1 MTNVGTVDIQVRL
14 AREQLAR
21 DIADLRNL
29 LNSLPD
35 VGLNTDPAR
44 NGLNGVNDSAS
55 TLQAT
60 LGGLSA
66 TAGIALS
73 IVADKAKQAALAF
86 DSAKAKAA
94 TLTEDSNGLAK
105 SMRSLSADLGYQSN
119 STDLLNSSY
128 DVLSSGY
135 SKTADVTNI
144 LKNSTYA
151 AIGGFSNVNTV
162 ADATTTIL
170 NSYGKSVDQAAHVTD
185 VLIATQNA
193 GKITVA
199 QYAGMIGAAAS
210 TAAEAGVSIE
220 EFSAYVAGA
229 TAKGVQASSAVA
241 GVRAAITGALSPTL
255 VATRLAKS
263 LGVEFSAAALKSKGL
278 SGILADLN
286 AKGAAT
292 PQVLLE
298 LFGSVEAVAAIMPSA
313 GQNVAFFN
321 KNLTYIQN
329 SAGMAKEAAEK
340 VSSSFEG
347 QLKRSANQ
355 ANEAFVS
362 LGQGILQ
369 VASPIVTASASILQ
383 AFNSLP
389 EPVKQTLGVT
399 IGLTG
404 GMLTLG
410 GAIATVGA
418 LTPIFTAGFTAS
430 AAALGLNSA
439 ATTANTAVTR
449 ASATVTGVFTTQLSL
464 SNLALAAST
473 IQSGVATTA
482 RNVYAAATGTAA
494 TATLGFASKLAILAV
509 QAALVGG
516 AVYAVSEAFKRSEGA
531 KFSFTV
537 EDNTRK
543 MLEFE
548 ASLKKG
554 NSTLGETAKKT
565 TAATSGFD
573 LLGQTLAKSGPIEAA
588 RTGLAQLDQALGG
601 TSDVT
606 STYGNSLAILTAE
619 QRGNQLAMQA
629 LSAQFDQTG
638 KTMDATNGILA
649 KYGLL
654 TVDAADKQRLGAEGI
669 KKFKNEVSGQ
679 INVLDNYIDTL
690 KSQKAPTIEQQRLIE
705 GNIKNLE
712 SQKQALRKRVLQVES
727 DTAANKNNSQSLK
740 DLILDVE
747 ALSAAYD
754 KSIKD
759 IALAGDKRK
768 ASINEEVAAGTAT
781 QEQANT
787 KLLEAEEKGL
797 RERKQLIAT
806 EIPKLE
812 AAKVGAKPEEIE
824 KVNTKIKNLEG
835 ESANLR
841 SQIAQNLVS
850 QKKAANEEALKN
862 EDTIAK
868 ASAQKIL
875 NTETQKATSIREL
888 QFKGVIS
895 SQQASSQ
902 IDAIKIASTKSEI
915 DSEGN
920 KLSRIKVL
928 RAQNAITAKQF
939 AEQETEINSI
949 DSEGNKLSRIKVL
962 RAQNAITAKQFAEQ
976 ETEINSNI
984 TKLKLKNIE
993 QEVQAQ
999 ENARERELKGI
1010 ERVNAQKL
1018 ASVDNKVGR
1027 ATIGIKQQEANGTID
1042 AEAAAKKVLA
1052 VEQEAVKERLALANK
1067 EYVQVDYLEAK
1078 KLKTKEQAADLRS
1091 DIEKRVV
1098 ALSLDQVNKEVQA
1111 RKDANDKIL
1120 ADLERSNKAAEASI
1134 TLSGNQRILVAKQTL
1149 LAAGATDKAARE
1161 AAAQLA
1167 AIARDS
1173 TAQQLQLLEK
1183 QAADVDRN
1191 EKNKVISAQKA
1202 AELRTGLEVQISQK
1216 NIELIDQQIA
1226 EVNRLRDEAIKAIQE
1241 RADVEK
1247 SAFDRTLN
1255 LLEQEKN
1262 ARNSLLQ
1269 TQQQEKDLLES
1280 RLNLQKALS
1289 GLSDVKANSKLASV
1303 GRAVEAR
1310 RKLDSDPNL
1319 DPGVASVLNAQLKAS
1334 GFADTSEA
1342 DILTQRR
1349 KLQNELAEEQ
1359 NAAALREEK
1368 AARTLLD
1375 IELTRSKLTAEIAL
1389 LEAQI
1394 LDSKA
1399 SQSQIQAKAN
1409 LEKAQ
1414 QSGDKNAIASAQSD
1428 IKVADLSK
1436 EVAAKSIDVAKR
1448 SVEIQGELAEN
1459 AKKAQLAQQEGAQAQ
1474 REAAHA
1480 AQDQAAALEIAEAR
1494 AKEIARIEAKA
1505 KAERDA
1511 ADKADQEREAQIR
1524 ANQEKATA
1532 SDAGGISPK
1541 EVVPRGITAKEVTPP
1556 KNSNYSSPVSRSA
1569 APDPFTKP
1577 LSALDKPP
1585 DFSNTL
1591 INANNGL
1598 EDLAKWSNQIS
1609 GAMGDAGKSSTSMES
1624 KLSNQDVVTELQK
1637 MNTNLVAIASRPS
1650 ALNVTTANPVSDAAD
1665 IYSNISK
1672 NAVRGA
1678 NL

>member
-1 MTNVGTVDIQVRL
+1 MTSAGSVDIQIRL
-14 AREQLAR
+14 AREQLTR
-21 DIADLRNL
+21 DIAELRRL
-29 LNSLPD
+29 LSGLPD
-35 VGLNTDPAR
+35 VDLNTDPANR
-44 NGLNGVNDSAS
+44 AASA
-55 TLQAT
+55 LQAT

-66 TAGIALS
+66 TAGLALS
-73 IVADKAKQAALAF
+73 IVADKAKEAAIAF

-94 TLTEDSNGLAK
+94 TLTEDSSGLAK
-105 SMRSLSADLGYQSN
+105 SMRDLSAELGYQST

-199 QYAGMIGAAAS
+199 QYAGIIGQAAT
-210 TAAEAGVSIE
+210 TAAQAGVSLE

-241 GVRAAITGALSPTL
+241 GIRAAITAMLSPTL
-255 VATRLAKS
+255 VASRLAKD
-263 LGVEFSAAALKSKGL
+263 LGVDFSAAALKSKGL
-278 SGILADLN
+278 SGVLADLN

-292 PQVLLE
+292 PQVLTE

-313 GQNVAFFN
+313 GQNIEFFN
-321 KNLTYIQN
+321 KNLAYIQN
-329 SAGMAKEAAEK
+329 SAGLAKDAADK
-340 VSSSFEG
+340 VSNSFEG

-369 VASPIVTASASILQ
+369 VANPVVGASASILQ

-418 LTPIFTAGFTAS
+418 LTPIVTAGFAAS

-439 ATTANTAVTR
+439 ATTANTSVTA
-449 ASATVTGVFTTQLSL
+449 ASAAVTGVLTTELSL

-554 NSTLGETAKKT
+554 SSALGETATKT
-565 TAATSGFD
+565 ATAASGFD

-619 QRGNQLAMQA
+619 QRGNQLAMFA
-629 LSAQFDQTG
+629 LDKQLDQTG

-669 KKFKNEVSGQ
+669 KKFKDEVSGQ
-679 INVLDNYIDTL
+679 INVLDKYIDTL
-690 KSQKAPTIEQQRLIE
+690 KSQKAPTIEQQQLIDAS
-705 GNIKNLE
+705 IKNLE

-727 DTAANKNNSQSLK
+727 DTAANKNNAQSLK

-747 ALSAAYD
+747 ALGKAYD
-754 KSIKD
+754 KSTKD
-759 IALAGDKRK
+759 IALATDKNK
-768 ASINEEVAAGTAT
+768 ASINEQIAAGTIN

-787 KLLEAEEKGL
+787 KLLQAEKKGL
-797 RERKQLIAT
+797 DDRKQLIAT

-824 KVNTKIKNLEG
+824 KVNTKIKELEG

-888 QFKGVIS
+888 QLKGVIS
-895 SQQASSQ
+895 SQQASDQ

-939 AEQETEINSI
+939 AEQETEINS
-949 DSEGNKLSRIKVL
+949 
-962 RAQNAITAKQFAEQ
+962 
-976 ETEINSNI
+976 NI
-984 TKLKLKNIE
+984 TKLKLKSIE

-1042 AEAAAKKVLA
+1042 AESAAKKVLA

-1078 KLKTKEQAADLRS
+1078 KLKTKEQAADLRT

-1098 ALSLDQVNKEVQA
+1098 ALSLEQVNIEVQA

-1120 ADLERSNKAAEASI
+1120 ADLDRSNKAAEASI
-1134 TLSGNQRILVAKQTL
+1134 TLSANQRILVAKQTL
-1149 LAAGATDKAARE
+1149 LAAGDTDKAARE
-1161 AAAQLA
+1161 AAGQLA
-1167 AIARDS
+1167 AITRDS

-1226 EVNRLRDEAIKAIQE
+1226 EVNRLKDEAIKAIQE
-1241 RADVEK
+1241 RADADK
-1247 SAFDRTLN
+1247 SAFDQTLN

-1262 ARNSLLQ
+1262 ARNSLIQ
-1269 TQQQEKDLLES
+1269 AQQQEKDLLES
-1280 RLNLQKALS
+1280 QLNLQKAIA
-1289 GLSDVKANSKLASV
+1289 GLNEVKGQGKLASV
-1303 GRAVEAR
+1303 DRAVEAR

-1334 GFADTSEA
+1334 GFANTSEA
-1342 DILTQRR
+1342 DILTERR

-1359 NAAALREEK
+1359 NSAALREEK

-1394 LDSKA
+1394 SDSKA
-1399 SQSQIQAKAN
+1399 SQAQIQAKAN

-1414 QSGDKNAIASAQSD
+1414 QLGDKNAIASAQND

-1436 EVAAKSIDVAKR
+1436 EVAAKSIDAAKR
-1448 SVEIQGELAEN
+1448 GVEMQGELAEN
-1459 AKKAQLAQQEGAQAQ
+1459 AREALAAQQEGAQVQ

-1511 ADKADQEREAQIR
+1511 ADKADEERESRIR

-1532 SDAGGISPK
+1532 SDKGGISPAY
-1541 EVVPRGITAKEVTPP
+1541 VAPRESKANVVTPP
-1556 KNSNYSSPVSRSA
+1556 KNSNYSSPLSRSA

-1577 LSALDKPP
+1577 LSALDNNPSP
-1585 DFSNTL
+1585 QFPNTP
-1591 INANNGL
+1591 INVSNGL
-1598 EDLAKWSNQIS
+1598 EDLAKWSNQVS
-1609 GAMGDAGKSSTSMES
+1609 GAMGEAGKSSTLMES
-1624 KLSNQDVVTELQK
+1624 KLSNKDVVTELQK
-1637 MNTNLVAIASRPS
+1637 MNGNLVAIASRPS

-1672 NAVRGA
+1672 NAVRSA